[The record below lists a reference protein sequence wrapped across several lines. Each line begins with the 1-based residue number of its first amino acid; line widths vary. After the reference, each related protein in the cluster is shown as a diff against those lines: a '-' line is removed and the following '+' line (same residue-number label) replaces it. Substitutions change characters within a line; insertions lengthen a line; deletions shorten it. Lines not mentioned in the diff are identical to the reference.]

1 MPEALQIRLAFLHLS
16 VSRVPSPEF
25 LFPLPPAISLEIG
38 HSRIPDPKVRL
49 RVQTHSQTQ
58 PATLPTCHHHHHLHS
73 SSQTTSSSAHAAPL
87 SLLAAMADR
96 KALNHYYPP
105 DFDPSKIP
113 RRKQSKDAQQT
124 VRLMAPFSMRCL
136 LCGEYIYKGKKFN
149 ARKELVLGED
159 YYGIKIFRFYI
170 KCTQCSAEITFKTDP
185 KNADYIAEHGA
196 SRNFIPTKDDGG
208 GEEKGESGGLLTEEE
223 KLESKLEKMQADPM
237 KQLEERTMD
246 SRREMEILDALQDI
260 RTRNARLER
269 VNAEAVL
276 ASLHGGGGG
285 GGVRKAERGAGGG
298 EEGNLEEK
306 ERRKAEEEDEE
317 LVNKYFGKA
326 LDSNGGDSRLKVK
339 RKLENETEAE
349 PDVHTLL
356 AMKGA
361 AVATAPTPAS
371 KKKKNGR
378 NALGLVRKKK

>member
-1 MPEALQIRLAFLHLS
+1 MP
-16 VSRVPSPEF
+16 PS
-25 LFPLPPAISLEIG
+25 LPPCPLATITTIS
-38 HSRIPDPKVRL
+38 IPPPKLHRT
-49 RVQTHSQTQ
+49 RRTQ
-58 PATLPTCHHHHHLHS
+58 HPS
-73 SSQTTSSSAHAAPL
+73 L
-87 SLLAAMADR
+87 SL
-96 KALNHYYPP
+96 PP
-105 DFDPSKIP
+105 W
-113 RRKQSKDAQQT
+113 QT
-124 VRLMAPFSMRCL
+124 VKRSTTTIHPTSIHPKSHVVNKAKMHNKLFVSWLPSQCAASSVASTST
-136 LCGEYIYKGKKFN
+136 KAKKFN

-185 KNADYIAEHGA
+185 KNADYVAEHGA

-208 GEEKGESGGLLTEEE
+208 GEEKGESGRLLTEEE

-269 VNAEAVL
+269 VDAEAVL

-285 GGVRKAERGAGGG
+285 GGLRKAERGAGGG

-361 AVATAPTPAS
+361 AVATAPTPSS

>member
-1 MPEALQIRLAFLHLS
+1 
-16 VSRVPSPEF
+16 
-25 LFPLPPAISLEIG
+25 
-38 HSRIPDPKVRL
+38 
-49 RVQTHSQTQ
+49 
-58 PATLPTCHHHHHLHS
+58 
-73 SSQTTSSSAHAAPL
+73 
-87 SLLAAMADR
+87 MADR

-185 KNADYIAEHGA
+185 RNADYVAEHGA

-269 VNAEAVL
+269 VDAEAVL
-276 ASLHGGGGG
+276 ASLHGGGG
-285 GGVRKAERGAGGG
+285 VRKAERGAEGG

-306 ERRKAEEEDEE
+306 ERRKAEEDEE

-339 RKLENETEAE
+339 RKLENETQAE

-361 AVATAPTPAS
+361 LVATAPTPSS
-371 KKKKNGR
+371 KKKKKGR